1 MSKRPALVMAVLI
14 MLGVFLLFWNDGRT
28 LPIISPRQVEDAP
41 AAITTTSF
49 GTSDALPNALS
60 DDDFWKMVSEFSER
74 GGYFRYENFVSNERS
89 YQEVIPALKKTARTG
104 GVYLG
109 VGPEQNFT
117 YIAAIQP
124 QMAFIIDIRR
134 QNMVEMLIYKSLFE
148 MAPTR
153 ADFVSLLFSRPRPRG
168 LDQLSTAEDLF
179 RAYNAVNPDRALY
192 EENLRQIQDLLIENH
207 NFGLTRA
214 DQKTI
219 TYVYEVFFS
228 VGPDLS
234 YSSVSPGPVGPSYAA
249 LMTLTDWYGKNWSY
263 LATEESFQFVKELHR
278 KNLIVPLV
286 GDFAGRKTIRTVG
299 RYLKDQNATV
309 SAFYLSNVEMYILE
323 REQWSNFCTNVAS
336 LPVDTSSTFIR
347 FVLANYSRYVSKVTR
362 GFDVVSALASMS
374 DFADV
379 VNAGTPPG
387 YQEALRASYQ

>member
-1 MSKRPALVMAVLI
+1 MPALQTA
-14 MLGVFLLFWNDGRT
+14 
-28 LPIISPRQVEDAP
+28 EAP
-41 AAITTTSF
+41 QPITTTSF
-49 GTSDALPNALS
+49 GTAEALPEELS
-60 DDDFWKMVSEFSER
+60 DDDFRKMISEFSER

-89 YQEVIPALKKTARTG
+89 YQEVIPALKNTTKPG

-124 QMAFIIDIRR
+124 RMAFIIDIRR
-134 QNMVEMLIYKSLFE
+134 QNMIELLIYKALFE

-153 ADFVSLLFSRPRPRG
+153 ADFIAVLFSRPRPRG
-168 LDQLSTAEDLF
+168 LDRLSTAEDLF
-179 RAYNAVNPDRALY
+179 RAYNATDPDSRFF
-192 EENLRQIQDLLIENH
+192 EENLAQIKERLTEHH
-207 NFGLTRA
+207 NFGLSRA
-214 DQKTI
+214 DQKTVD
-219 TYVYEVFFS
+219 YVYNVFFS

-263 LATEESFQFVKELHR
+263 LATEENFQFVKELHR

-286 GDFAGRKTIRTVG
+286 GDFAGTKAFRTVG

-309 SAFYLSNVEMYILE
+309 SAFYLSNVEMYILD
-323 REQWSNFCTNVAS
+323 RDQWSNFCANVAS
-336 LPVDTSSTFIR
+336 LPVDSSSTFIR
-347 FVLANYSRYVSKVTR
+347 FVLANYSRYVSRVTR
-362 GFDVVSALASMS
+362 GFDVLSALASIS

-387 YQEALRASYQ
+387 YYEALKASYQ